1 MEWLLKKRLYF
12 FIFFII
18 LIFQPFWPAE
28 VLGHFLKF
36 MVMYK
41 VFRVI
46 YKCKWSKWMYI
57 FPKLNPDTLY
67 SNIRI
72 IIKRMEFTQ
81 QRNILV
87 WLLIF
92 YFLPKLRIICEN
104 KFFFYHRRLLFNQFC
119 FSLYNLQPLVYQMTL
134 IYRRCVVGIWECLLK
149 LLALISF
156 SWKGRE
162 QLVHTSFQLRLK
174 PTQTFNNIFYYP
186 SLWSTK
192 SCNICICKFLT
203 CAICVLLIVLW
214 IWPN

>member
-1 MEWLLKKRLYF
+1 MFHLASSHWRQSRDLDHNYFNGVTFKKRLYF

-57 FPKLNPDTLY
+57 FPKLTPDTLY

-92 YFLPKLRIICEN
+92 YFLPRLRIICEN
-104 KFFFYHRRLLFNQFC
+104 KFFFTTEDSCSTNFVFHYIIFNLL
-119 FSLYNLQPLVYQMTL
+119 YTK
-134 IYRRCVVGIWECLLK
+134 W
-149 LLALISF
+149 
-156 SWKGRE
+156 
-162 QLVHTSFQLRLK
+162 LR
-174 PTQTFNNIFYYP
+174 FI
-186 SLWSTK
+186 
-192 SCNICICKFLT
+192 
-203 CAICVLLIVLW
+203 
-214 IWPN
+214 